1 MIHDTFRKGKESSTC
16 SFWRTNGKEIFGTWY
31 ISRLG
36 NYKRNAEELGTFLGS
51 ETIKEM
57 QTLYSKLRHEEY
69 CKRRGITYEEMTE
82 DDFIEAELERYTE

>member
-1 MIHDTFRKGKESSTC
+1 MTLSEKEK
-16 SFWRTNGKEIFGTWY
+16 RVVLGVFG
-31 ISRLG
+31 
-36 NYKRNAEELGTFLGS
+36 ELIGSKYSELSTFLGS